1 MKTLEIIGYKRANL
15 GKSEAKRLRAEGNV
29 PCVLYGG
36 DVQVHFHAPMI
47 LFRDLVYTD
56 EAHFVHLNI
65 EGEEY
70 EAIMQ
75 DIQFH
80 PVSEVI
86 LHVDF
91 LQLFT
96 GKKIKMNIPVHFEGS
111 SIGVEKGGT
120 LMKKRRYLVIESL
133 PKDMPEYISV
143 DISDLDFGKA
153 IKVGDIEEDNF
164 RIFDSKI
171 SSVAVVEVPR
181 ALKASDEEDEE
192 LDEELEGEEGEGAEG
207 EEGSEEG
214 EKSSEGDDKSSK
226 DGE

>member
-36 DVQVHFHAPMI
+36 DAQVHFYAPMI

-91 LQLFT
+91 LQLFK
-96 GKKIKMNIPVHFEGS
+96 GKLIKMDIPVHFEGT
-111 SIGVEKGGT
+111 SIGAEKGGT
-120 LMKKRRYLVIESL
+120 LIKKRRYLKIQSL
-133 PKDMPEYISV
+133 PKDMPEYVTV
-143 DISDLDFGKA
+143 DITALDFGKA
-153 IKVGDIEEDNF
+153 VKVGDITEENF
-164 RIFDSKI
+164 NILDSKI
-171 SSVAVVEVPR
+171 ASVAVVEMPR
-181 ALKASDEEDEE
+181 ALRGASEDEE
-192 LDEELEGEEGEGAEG
+192 GEEELEEGAEG
-207 EEGSEEG
+207 EEGAAEGGEEG
-214 EKSSEGDDKSSK
+214 EGGEKPAEG
-226 DGE
+226 GEE